1 MPQIPEQFI
10 CPKCGSSMQLGHSPI
25 AFRRAI
31 LYWEPGMEA
40 KNFYFSKQKNQKPI
54 FFSGI
59 GVRSRY
65 CPAWYCHKCG
75 FLLLDT
81 QTLLVKE

>member
-1 MPQIPEQFI
+1 
-10 CPKCGSSMQLGHSPI
+10 
-25 AFRRAI
+25 
-31 LYWEPGMEA
+31 MEA